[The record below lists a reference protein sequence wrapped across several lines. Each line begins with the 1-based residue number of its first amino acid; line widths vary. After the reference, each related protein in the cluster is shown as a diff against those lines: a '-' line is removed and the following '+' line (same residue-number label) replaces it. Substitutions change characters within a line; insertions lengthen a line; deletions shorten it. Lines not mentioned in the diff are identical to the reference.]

1 MNITTYKIHEVFLE
15 VNKFISKK
23 KKIHLNAEF
32 CASLT

>member
-23 KKIHLNAEF
+23 KKYTSMQNSAL
-32 CASLT
+32 L

>member
-1 MNITTYKIHEVFLE
+1 MNITTYKIYEEFLE
-15 VNKFISKK
+15 VNKVISK